1 MNISIILLGNL
12 FLLAVAFFV
21 AVSQMK
27 RNKKLTAILLLV
39 FLGITWS
46 LLYLEAHFGHTLG
59 VLSDMS
65 EEEILAE
72 MPDIAISEKDIS
84 MMDELLKSEEIAEA
98 FLLAEEKESGMYGFP
113 VEKGEK
119 LLGHWSPEGYEFAA
133 LSVSTTNGK
142 CVSFLFLNDVVG
154 DHILYSID
162 AESVLLQKHIAV
174 YKKDILGAEVS
185 MGYSN
190 INGQIAKTE
199 TERIWFDWLRKD
211 SIIEIN

>member
-98 FLLAEEKESGMYGFP
+98 FLLAEEKESEMYGFP
-113 VEKGEK
+113 VEEGEK

-174 YKKDILGAEVS
+174 YKKDILGLKFQWDIVTS
-185 MGYSN
+185 MVRS
-190 INGQIAKTE
+190 
-199 TERIWFDWLRKD
+199 LRQKQ
-211 SIIEIN
+211 SAFGLIG

>member
-98 FLLAEEKESGMYGFP
+98 FLLAEEKESEMYGFP
-113 VEKGEK
+113 VEEGEK

-133 LSVSTTNGK
+133 LSVSTSNGK
-142 CVSFLFLNDVVG
+142 YVSFLFLNDVVG

-190 INGQIAKTE
+190 INGQITKTE

>member
-174 YKKDILGAEVS
+174 YKKDILGLKFQWDIVTS
-185 MGYSN
+185 MVRS
-190 INGQIAKTE
+190 
-199 TERIWFDWLRKD
+199 LRQKQ
-211 SIIEIN
+211 SAFGLIG